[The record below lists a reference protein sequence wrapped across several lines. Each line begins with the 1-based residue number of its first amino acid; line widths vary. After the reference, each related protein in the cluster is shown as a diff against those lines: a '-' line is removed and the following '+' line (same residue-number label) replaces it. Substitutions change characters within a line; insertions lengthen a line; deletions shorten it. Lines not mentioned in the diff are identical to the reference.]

1 MADTI
6 SDFFQKLGERGHQ
19 PLLGHMRG
27 AVRVDVLGD
36 DGELDQWVVAV
47 DRGAVTVSQGNVD
60 ADCIIDA
67 DRAFFE
73 RLVNGEENAMA
84 AVLRGALRCSGDVE
98 MLLTI
103 QRIFPG
109 PTSQRTAVGQQGSS
123 R

>member
-6 SDFFQKLGERGHQ
+6 SDFFQRLGERGHQ
-19 PLLGHMRG
+19 PLLAHMRG
-27 AVRVDVLGD
+27 AVRFDIRGD
-36 DGELDQWVVAV
+36 DGELDRWVVAV
-47 DRGAVTVSQGNVD
+47 DRGAVTVSQGNAD
-60 ADCIIDA
+60 ADCIIGA
-67 DRAFFE
+67 DGALFE

-109 PTSQRTAVGQQGSS
+109 KSNQRTIVGQQGGS

>member
-6 SDFFQKLGERGHQ
+6 SDFFQGLGQRGHQ

-27 AVRVDVLGD
+27 VVRFDIRGD
-36 DGELDQWVVAV
+36 DGEVDQWVVAV
-47 DRGAVTVSQGNVD
+47 DRGAVTISQGNLN

-67 DRAFFE
+67 NRAVFE
-73 RLVNGEENAMA
+73 RLANGEENAMA

-109 PTSQRTAVGQQGSS
+109 PSNQRTTVGQQGSS

>member
-6 SDFFQKLGERGHQ
+6 SDFFQGLGERGHE

-27 AVRVDVLGD
+27 AVRFDIRGD
-36 DGELDQWVVAV
+36 DGEVDQWVVAV
-47 DRGAVTVSQGNVD
+47 DHGAVTVSQENVA
-60 ADCIIDA
+60 ADCIIGA
-67 DRAFFE
+67 DRALFD
-73 RLVNGEENAMA
+73 RLVNGEENAIA

-109 PTSQRTAVGQQGSS
+109 PSNQRTTVVQQGGS

>member
-1 MADTI
+1 MAETI
-6 SDFFQKLGERGHQ
+6 SDFFQGLGERGHQ

-27 AVRVDVLGD
+27 AVRFDIRGD
-36 DGELDQWVVAV
+36 DGEVDQWAVAV
-47 DRGAVTVSQGNVD
+47 DRGAVTVSQENVD
-60 ADCIIDA
+60 ADCIIGA
-67 DRAFFE
+67 DRALFE
-73 RLVNGEENAMA
+73 RLVYGEENAMA

-109 PTSQRTAVGQQGSS
+109 PPNQRTTVGPRGGS

>member
-1 MADTI
+1 MTDTI

-19 PLLGHMRG
+19 PLLGHMGG
-27 AVRVDVLGD
+27 AVRFDVRGD
-36 DGELDQWVVAV
+36 DGEVDQWVVAV
-47 DRGAVTVSQGNVD
+47 DRGAVTVSQGNTD
-60 ADCIIDA
+60 ADCIIGA
-67 DRAFFE
+67 DRALFE
-73 RLVNGEENAMA
+73 RLINGEENAMA

-109 PTSQRTAVGQQGSS
+109 PSDQRTTVGQQGGS